1 MYQPAKINLG
11 FLSVMNLINKYNCK
25 GTRDVI
31 DSEEMSYEIL
41 ENGVYV
47 EIK

>member
-1 MYQPAKINLG
+1 MYQLAKINLG
-11 FLSVMNLINKYNCK
+11 FLSVMRLINKYSCK

-41 ENGVYV
+41 ENEVQV